1 MALTAKGYDPAMIDT
16 ILTRPDPAALAE
28 RAASLGYGGKGV
40 IAAMSQLPNGCMRGG
55 RATPLA
61 GFDEAGAGLLMRR
74 KHVQAFRDTRP
85 GRGRQVPQL
94 ARLAAS
100 SRQPPKGGG
109 AGRGAGQ
116 SIRVAGSSGLQRAH
130 HHRGYGW
137 VRGGRAT
144 PLVGRACSAVVER
157 DPRLSP
163 ASRARAA
170 GAGLADGRCRR
181 LPPC

>member
-109 AGRGAGQ
+109 GQAGALASQFESLAHR
-116 SIRVAGSSGLQRAH
+116 GSSGRTITAAM
-130 HHRGYGW
+130 
-137 VRGGRAT
+137 GGCA
-144 PLVGRACSAVVER
+144 
-157 DPRLSP
+157 
-163 ASRARAA
+163 AA
-170 GAGLADGRCRR
+170 GPRR
-181 LPPC
+181 P